1 MLNSFTKDEEREKNT
16 MWWNGVNKTIDLSIT
31 ILLGDKRKQ
40 YPMVSSFLNEHG
52 SMGIVS
58 VRKDTSKAIEDLKC
72 ISNIFSI
79 NRS

>member
-1 MLNSFTKDEEREKNT
+1 

-52 SMGIVS
+52 SMGIVL

-72 ISNIFSI
+72 TSNIFSI